1 MQINKVQPTTF
12 GQKPILKQKKYKL
25 SLAGM
30 LLSELGYAAKDI
42 FVPRKKVYVNVGG
55 KMIDER
61 DLPNSVS
68 GPSDVK
74 GGIKWER
81 VKFSPEDEKKMKNMT
96 REERFAY
103 RDKLIDE
110 GKYTIG
116 KYEVWD

>member
-1 MQINKVQPTTF
+1 MQINKIQPTTF
-12 GQKPILKQKKYKL
+12 GQKPILKQMKYKL
-25 SLAGM
+25 GLAGM

-74 GGIKWER
+74 GGIKWGDIIYEPEDIEKMKKMSYDER
-81 VKFSPEDEKKMKNMT
+81 VN
-96 REERFAY
+96 Y
-103 RDKLIDE
+103 RSKLIEE
-110 GKYTIG
+110 GRYTLSEP
-116 KYEVWD
+116 K

>member
-1 MQINKVQPTTF
+1 MQINQIQPTTF
-12 GQKPILKQKKYKL
+12 GQKPILKQMKYKL
-25 SLAGM
+25 GLAGM

-74 GGIKWER
+74 GGIKWGDII
-81 VKFSPEDEKKMKNMT
+81 FSPEDEAKLKDMK
-96 REERFAY
+96 Y
-103 RDKLIDE
+103 DDYVKYSSKLIEE
-110 GKYTIG
+110 GKYTLSEP
-116 KYEVWD
+116 K

>member
-1 MQINKVQPTTF
+1 MQINQIQPTTF
-12 GQKPILKQKKYKL
+12 GQKPILKQMKYKL
-25 SLAGM
+25 GLAGM

-74 GGIKWER
+74 GGIKWESPH
-81 VKFSPEDEKKMKNMT
+81 FYPEDVEKMKNMT
-96 REERFAY
+96 REERCAY
-103 RDKLIDE
+103 RDRLVDE

>member
-1 MQINKVQPTTF
+1 MQINKIQPTTF
-12 GQKPILKQKKYKL
+12 EKRPILKQIKRNLGIVGAVL
-25 SLAGM
+25 SGM
-30 LLSELGYAAKDI
+30 GWVAKDI

-74 GGIKWER
+74 GGIKWESPH
-81 VKFSPEDEKKMKNMT
+81 FSPEDEEKMKKMS

-103 RDKLIDE
+103 RDKLIEE

>member
-1 MQINKVQPTTF
+1 MQINQIQPTTF
-12 GQKPILKQKKYKL
+12 GNRPMLKQMKRNLRIVGAVL
-25 SLAGM
+25 SGI
-30 LLSELGYAAKDI
+30 GWVAKDI
-42 FVPRKKVYVNVGG
+42 FVHRKKVYVNVGG

-110 GKYTIG
+110 GKYIIG